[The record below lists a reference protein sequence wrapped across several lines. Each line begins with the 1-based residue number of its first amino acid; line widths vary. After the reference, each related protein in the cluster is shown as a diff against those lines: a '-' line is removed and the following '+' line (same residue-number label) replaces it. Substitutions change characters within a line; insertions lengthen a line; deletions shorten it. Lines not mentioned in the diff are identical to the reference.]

1 MGRRSPAVPQFAVV
15 RSMQALRQRERDVL
29 WWTFLSTF

>member
-1 MGRRSPAVPQFAVV
+1 MPRFAVV
-15 RSMQALRQRERDVL
+15 LYTQALRQRERDML